1 MSIFCTWIQFEEFF
15 FFREA
20 FLVDKMKKIADWG
33 DTNLKKPYSWRQIK
47 LGFYINISNRYSDK
61 AIRTITNE
69 VFSSNSGACDVP
81 NFVTIKED
89 ASGE

>member
-47 LGFYINISNRYSDK
+47 LVFYINISNRYSDK